1 MVESIITIVAENL
14 LEIIAAV
21 ISCVVAYYVIPA
33 IKTDLI
39 PWLKDKRMY
48 NMAKKFVQGVE
59 KLYESGVIE
68 KVDKKAEV
76 IRLLEEQGITVDDK
90 LSIFIESAVK
100 EVDLINKAIRDEIKN
115 SEIVDEV
122 TDK

>member
-1 MVESIITIVAENL
+1 MVELIVNNV

-21 ISCVVAYYVIPA
+21 ISCIVAYYIIPA

-39 PWLKDKRMY
+39 PWLKDKRIY

-68 KVDKKAEV
+68 KVDKKSEV
-76 IRLLEEQGITVDDK
+76 IRLLEEQGIIVDDK
-90 LSIFIESAVK
+90 LSMFIESAVK

-115 SEIVDEV
+115 SEVIDEV
-122 TDK
+122 TDQ